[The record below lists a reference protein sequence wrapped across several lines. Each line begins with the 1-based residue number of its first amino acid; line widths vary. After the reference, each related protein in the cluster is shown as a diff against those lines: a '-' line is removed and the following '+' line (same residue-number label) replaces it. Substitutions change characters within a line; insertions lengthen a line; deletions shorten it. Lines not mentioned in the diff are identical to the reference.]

1 MTFDKLLSDYRQH
14 FPWNGSFEL
23 RRGEKIGIRAKEKGV
38 PDEPGIY
45 LIYGYK
51 GGRSE
56 ILLYIGKS
64 GLLHQDGTFGDQ
76 KLLKRI
82 TKGKQEGIPR
92 RRFFPEQMELLG
104 LEALVFHWFVTFTPN
119 VRVIPAKA
127 EADLFQAYFD
137 ENDKLPLWNKE
148 I

>member
-38 PDEPGIY
+38 PNEPGTY
-45 LIYGYK
+45 LIYGCK

-56 ILLYIGKS
+56 LLYIGKS
-64 GLLHQDGTFGDQ
+64 GLLRQDGTFGDQ

-82 TKGKQEGIPR
+82 TKGKQDGMPR
-92 RRFFPEQMELLG
+92 RAFFPEQMKLLG
-104 LEALVFHWFVTFTPN
+104 LEALVFHWFVTFTPS

-127 EADLFQAYFD
+127 EIDLLQAYSD
-137 ENDKLPLWNKE
+137 EHEKLPLWNKS